1 MERRLTYL
9 AEKKNMKATLG
20 RYLSSAL
27 VDQVLDSGENVLGGK
42 TQKVSVLFSDIRS
55 FTTISENMGA
65 VQLVA
70 MLNEYFD
77 YMIPPIFDNHGVL
90 DKFIGDAI
98 MAVFGVPI
106 VSTVNHGLDD
116 ARRCCRAALLM
127 IHVLRDFN
135 RFRVEHGKNTL
146 AIGIGINT
154 GKAVSGNIGSE
165 KRMEYTVIGD
175 CVNLASRLEGI
186 TKTYGVELVISE
198 NTYLEVKDWFIV
210 RELDSVAVKGKE
222 QGLRIYELI
231 AEKDRSKLPP
241 IEVEPILDLPEE
253 TQIPVLAAQ
262 EPLLRILDAFQK
274 ARDPPT
280 IPPRVSKT

>member
-1 MERRLTYL
+1 MTYL

-98 MAVFGVPI
+98 MAVFGVPF
-106 VSTVNHGLDD
+106 VSDD
-116 ARRCCRAALLM
+116 DGASDSIRAAKCALEM
-127 IHVLRDFN
+127 IVRLDMFN
-135 RFRVEHGKNTL
+135 AMRAAKGKDGL
-146 AIGIGINT
+146 QIGLGINT
-154 GKAVSGNIGSE
+154 GQVSPAGSTSVST
-165 KRMEYTVIGD
+165 RSVLRG
-175 CVNLASRLEGI
+175 
-186 TKTYGVELVISE
+186 ELCCS
-198 NTYLEVKDWFIV
+198 LSQPC
-210 RELDSVAVKGKE
+210 LSA
-222 QGLRIYELI
+222 LR
-231 AEKDRSKLPP
+231 
-241 IEVEPILDLPEE
+241 
-253 TQIPVLAAQ
+253 
-262 EPLLRILDAFQK
+262 
-274 ARDPPT
+274 
-280 IPPRVSKT
+280 